1 MSKKIIVIVLG
12 VIVSGGVFMSCSSKT
27 EVAENTQKQII
38 DVEKFEEAAEKG
50 ESNDADKEKITNDTD
65 ESKKD
70 NNIVIED
77 ISENKEEVEAQSEKV
92 KEYFKSNKSYVIS
105 KNNIINYRGYSEQ
118 GFDLNFLDEDEES
131 SVVTYKGTM
140 SDGYGEDERGER
152 IFRMEY
158 YFHEDAKGEPMAYER
173 VRNEDYMAG
182 DKEKLVSIIKNYIIM
197 WGNIEAGKEWTQSV
211 SIDGIKYTA
220 KTEIVS
226 VTSDTYSLSTI
237 IEDIEG
243 YKDNLYKEER
253 TYQKD
258 KGLVEISCSASG
270 MEEEF
275 MVSYTAN

>member
-1 MSKKIIVIVLG
+1 MSKKIIMIVLG
-12 VIVSGGVFMSCSSKT
+12 VIVSGGIFMSCSSKD
-27 EVAENTQKQII
+27 ELNKDAQKQTI
-38 DVEKFEEAAEKG
+38 DIEKFEEEVEQEDKVKT
-50 ESNDADKEKITNDTD
+50 SNNTD
-65 ESKKD
+65 ESKID

-77 ISENKEEVEAQSEKV
+77 ISESKEDVEKQSDAV
-92 KEYFKSNKSYVIS
+92 KEYFENNKSYVIS
-105 KNNIINYRGYSEQ
+105 KNSLINYRGYSEH
-118 GFDLNFLDEDEES
+118 GFDLEFLDADEEG
-131 SVVTYKGTM
+131 SVVSYKGTM

-152 IFRMEY
+152 IFKMEY
-158 YFHEDAKGEPMAYER
+158 YFHEDSKGEPMAYER

-182 DKEKLVSIIKNYIIM
+182 NKDNLVSIIKNYIIM

-220 KTEIVS
+220 KTEIIS

-243 YKDNLYKEER
+243 YKDNIYKEKR

-270 MEEEF
+270 MEDEF

>member
-1 MSKKIIVIVLG
+1 MSKKIIMIVLG
-12 VIVSGGVFMSCSSKT
+12 VIVSGGIFMSCSSKD
-27 EVAENTQKQII
+27 ELNKDTQKQTI
-38 DVEKFEEAAEKG
+38 DIEKFEEEVEQEQEDKVKT
-50 ESNDADKEKITNDTD
+50 SNNTD
-65 ESKKD
+65 ESKID

-77 ISENKEEVEAQSEKV
+77 ISESKEDVEKQSDAV
-92 KEYFKSNKSYVIS
+92 KEYFENNKSYVIS
-105 KNNIINYRGYSEQ
+105 KNSLINYRGYSEH
-118 GFDLNFLDEDEES
+118 GFDLNFLEADEES
-131 SVVTYKGTM
+131 SVVSYKGAM

-152 IFRMEY
+152 IFKIEY
-158 YFHEDAKGEPMAYER
+158 YFHEDAKDEPMAYER

-182 DKEKLVSIIKNYIIM
+182 NKDNLVSIIKNYIIM

-220 KTEIVS
+220 KTEIIS

-243 YKDNLYKEER
+243 YKDNIYKEKR

-270 MEEEF
+270 MEDEF